1 MTRSKIVKGTKEING
16 GGLTKV
22 RDRVGDLGERNV
34 PSSA

>member
-16 GGLTKV
+16 GGLTKG
-22 RDRVGDLGERNV
+22 RDRVGGLGERNV